1 MSVTEE
7 IGLQFFGEKGL
18 SQQDSRFLKKGI
30 RTFEQR
36 ILEHEGYL
44 KNPRSHVGNWDSL
57 TETHQEALKRHWRKE
72 IRNFQESVE
81 NRKEE
86 LRKRGEWNEQ

>member
-1 MSVTEE
+1 MEE

-18 SQQDSRFLKKGI
+18 SQQDSRFLRRGI

-36 ILEHEGYL
+36 VREHEAYL
-44 KNPRSHVGNWDSL
+44 ENPRSHVPDWDSL
-57 TETHQEALKRHWRKE
+57 TETHREALRRHWRKE

-86 LRKRGEWNEQ
+86 LRKRGEWNGN